1 MNPASGKPVLVI
13 GGGMAG
19 LTTAVE
25 LADSGCS
32 VILVEKSASLGGRV
46 AGLHQY
52 FPKLCPP
59 SCGLE
64 MHFRRLRDRASI
76 EVLTLAEVEQVTNV
90 EDGFEALVRIRPR
103 FVDSACTLCGA
114 CAEACPVERPDDFN
128 YGLAK
133 TKAAYLPH
141 ANAYPQRYAIDRAA
155 CRQDCEAC
163 AKACT
168 YGAINLAAAEEVVRY
183 NVSAIVAATGWDPY
197 DARRIENLGFGRCS
211 NVVTNVL
218 LERMAATDGPTGG
231 RILRPSDGKEPR
243 TVAFVQCAG
252 SRDENHL
259 PYCSAVCCTAS
270 IKHAAYIRALYPET
284 AITIFYIDMR
294 TPGRLEEFRRAVEQ
308 EASLRLIKGKVA
320 RVDENSATGDLLVT
334 AEDAITGRKN
344 TMNFELVVLATG
356 MVPRTKGLPVKL
368 RRDDFGFFD
377 VRDERHRTL
386 RGRLRPA
393 SLGRLDHG
401 TGRHG
406 HGAESPAMRPQ
417 ERIPWLKLTAS
428 TSVPAARSARL
439 STPRN
444 WRSWRRES

>member
-1 MNPASGKPVLVI
+1 MIAPSGKPVLVI

-19 LTTAVE
+19 LTAAVE

-46 AGLHQY
+46 AGFHQY

-59 SCGLE
+59 ACGLE
-64 MHFRRLRDRASI
+64 MHYRRLRDRASI
-76 EVLTLAEVEQVTNV
+76 EVLTLAEVEQISNV

-114 CAEACPVERPDDFN
+114 CAEACPVERSDDFN

-133 TKAAYLPH
+133 NKAAYLPH
-141 ANAYPQRYAIDRAA
+141 ANAWPQRYAIDRAA
-155 CRQDCEAC
+155 CRQGCEAC
-163 AKACT
+163 VKACT
-168 YGAINLAAAEEVVRY
+168 YGAIHLAATEEVARY

-197 DARRIENLGFGRCS
+197 DARRIENLGFGRCA

-218 LERMAATDGPTGG
+218 FERMAATDGPTGG
-231 RILRPSDGKEPR
+231 KILRPSDGKEPR

-284 AITIFYIDMR
+284 AISIFYIDKR
-294 TPGRLEEFRRAVEQ
+294 TPGRLEEFAANVEQ
-308 EASLRLIKGKVA
+308 QTNLRLVKGKVA
-320 RVDENSATGDLLVT
+320 RVDENAATGDLLVT
-334 AEDAITGRKN
+334 AEDTITGRKN
-344 TMNFELVVLATG
+344 TMNFEMVVLATG

-368 RRDDFGFFD
+368 RRDDFGFLD
-377 VRDERHRTL
+377 TRDERIGLYAAGCVRHPSDVSTTVQDATGMALKALQCAR
-386 RGRLRPA
+386 R
-393 SLGRLDHG
+393 SECHG
-401 TGRHG
+401 
-406 HGAESPAMRPQ
+406 
-417 ERIPWLKLTAS
+417 
-428 TSVPAARSARL
+428 
-439 STPRN
+439 
-444 WRSWRRES
+444 